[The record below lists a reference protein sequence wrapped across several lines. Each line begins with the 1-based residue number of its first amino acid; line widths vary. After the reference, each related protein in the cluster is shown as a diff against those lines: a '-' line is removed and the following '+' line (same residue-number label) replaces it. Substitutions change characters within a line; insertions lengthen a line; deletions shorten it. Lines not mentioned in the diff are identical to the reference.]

1 MNLNFFSFSDLYE
14 SKIALKISKSNG
26 WLLFDGS
33 NGKVSLVELFI
44 WEGFGDE
51 GFQFEEWHDESL
63 LLSQSK
69 YCLYHNMGK
78 SYNFIIF
85 QMIKPNKSQKIIMY
99 SKDVSSLPSS
109 LSSKHLLPVI

>member
-1 MNLNFFSFSDLYE
+1 MHDKLSCYNRCFKVILIDSLNLDFFSFGDLYE

-51 GFQFEEWHDESL
+51 GFQFEE
-63 LLSQSK
+63 
-69 YCLYHNMGK
+69 
-78 SYNFIIF
+78 
-85 QMIKPNKSQKIIMY
+85 
-99 SKDVSSLPSS
+99 
-109 LSSKHLLPVI
+109 